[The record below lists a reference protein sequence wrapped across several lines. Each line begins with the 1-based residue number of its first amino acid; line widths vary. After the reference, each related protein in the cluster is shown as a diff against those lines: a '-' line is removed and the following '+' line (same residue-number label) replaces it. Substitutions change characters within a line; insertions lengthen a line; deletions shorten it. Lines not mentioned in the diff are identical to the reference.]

1 MLRYHIIKGNLLV
14 ISYFILL
21 VSMVTG
27 FWPKHNKCLKMGS
40 NCQIFASL
48 KIRIAIF
55 SDLKRIMIVKKV
67 PRNWV
72 IWCIEIAQNDL

>member
-48 KIRIAIF
+48 KIRITIF
-55 SDLKRIMIVKKV
+55 SYLKRIMIVKKSSKKLGA
-67 PRNWV
+67 
-72 IWCIEIAQNDL
+72 ISMHQMTSKY

>member
-27 FWPKHNKCLKMGS
+27 FWPKHNKCLKMVS

-48 KIRIAIF
+48 RIRIDIF
-55 SDLKRIMIVKKV
+55 SYLKRIMIVKKV
-67 PRNWV
+67 PRNCI
-72 IWCIEIAQNDL
+72 IWCIEIAPNDL

>member
-14 ISYFILL
+14 ISYFIYL

-27 FWPKHNKCLKMGS
+27 FWPKHNKCLNMGS

-48 KIRIAIF
+48 RIRIAIF
-55 SDLKRIMIVKKV
+55 SDLKRIMIVKKSSKKLGHLV
-67 PRNWV
+67 H
-72 IWCIEIAQNDL
+72 

>member
-1 MLRYHIIKGNLLV
+1 MLRYFLIKGNLLV

-40 NCQIFASL
+40 NCQIFANL
-48 KIRIAIF
+48 RIRITIF
-55 SDLKRIMIVKKV
+55 SDLKSIMTVKKV
-67 PRNWV
+67 RRNSI
-72 IWCIEIAQNDL
+72 IWCIEIAPNYL